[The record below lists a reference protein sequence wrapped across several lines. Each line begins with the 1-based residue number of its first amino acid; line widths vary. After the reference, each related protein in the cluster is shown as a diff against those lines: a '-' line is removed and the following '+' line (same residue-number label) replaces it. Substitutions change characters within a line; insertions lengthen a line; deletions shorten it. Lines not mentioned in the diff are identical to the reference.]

1 MTPTEAYEFAMKSVN
16 DLIKIGGIKVTIVQ
30 SKSKQHQETANK
42 YNLLEN
48 IPPEIW
54 THINFKFETNEER
67 IKIFEMGSYL
77 GLCGISFDTGGC
89 CNSRDWEF
97 DWSFRYKKGDENWDK
112 RNAREDLEDT
122 IIGNMSS
129 KEPEDDEPLII

>member
-1 MTPTEAYEFAMKSVN
+1 MTPTEAYEFAMESVY
-16 DLIKIGGIKVTIVQ
+16 DLKKKGGIKVTIVP
-30 SKSKQHQETANK
+30 SKSKQNQETVSK
-42 YNLLEN
+42 YNLIDR
-48 IPPEIW
+48 IPPELWI
-54 THINFKFETNEER
+54 HITFKFETNEER

-97 DWSFRYKKGDENWDK
+97 DWSFKYKEGDENWDK

-122 IIGNMSS
+122 ILGNMTL
-129 KEPEDDEPLII
+129 KEPEDDNLVI

>member
-1 MTPTEAYEFAMKSVN
+1 MTPTEAYEFAMESVD
-16 DLIKIGGIKVTIVQ
+16 DLKKMHGIKVTIVP
-30 SKSKQHQETANK
+30 SKSKQNQETVSK
-42 YNLLEN
+42 YNLIDR
-48 IPPEIW
+48 IPPELWVRI
-54 THINFKFETNEER
+54 TFKFETNEQR

-97 DWSFRYKKGDENWDK
+97 DWSFIYKEGDENWDK

-122 IIGNMSS
+122 ILGNMTL
-129 KEPEDDEPLII
+129 KEPEDDNLVI